1 MRIVLFCE
9 NKYAID
15 ILKPLQDEAE
25 DEGVN
30 DILWY
35 VHQKRIPDF
44 PLKDSVNWTNSIQ
57 QVYDFFPDV
66 VFVPGN
72 IVPYYLRGVKIQIFH
87 GYAAEKKDH
96 WIIRRYF
103 DTYFTQGP
111 YFTRKFMQLSYRYKD
126 FEVLETGW
134 TRQDWISEHRCDF
147 ENDKYDLLQKYGKKQ
162 IVLYAPTFSPK
173 LTSLPFIKDALIK
186 LTKEKNILLMMKFHP
201 LTSQEWID
209 EYRQLANEHDN
220 MIFVDDFSVTKY
232 LLMADVMISD
242 TSSTIYEFL
251 LLNKP
256 VVTLR
261 AISKDIYWKN
271 PFLSVE
277 QKDRLYYEL
286 KKIIRHEGVTVD
298 STAAEPLLEKYI
310 AQILAVPSAR
320 SKEYCDFSDIRFER
334 QSTDPKLIAYYLP
347 QMHPTPENDAWWG
360 RGVTEWNNVSR
371 AVPQY
376 VGHYQPRLP
385 GELGFYDLRLKE
397 NLKRQME
404 LAKMYGLYGFSWYYY
419 WFDGKRLLDRPLD
432 MYVNDKTLD
441 FPFCICWA
449 NESWTKGFFGSSKE
463 VIMNQ
468 SETVESYRNF
478 IKDAVKYLQDDR
490 YITVQGKKLLIV
502 YKPQSVPD

>member
-111 YFTRKFMQLSYRYKD
+111 YFTRKFMQLSCRYKD

-134 TRQDWISEHRCDF
+134 TRQDWISEHRSSFDI
-147 ENDKYDLLQKYGKKQ
+147 EKDELLQKYGKKQ

-173 LTSLPFIKDALIK
+173 LTSLPLIKDALIK
-186 LTKEKNILLMMKFHP
+186 LAKEKNILLMMKFHP

-271 PFLSVE
+271 IEDPEELCDAFE
-277 QKDRLYYEL
+277 QVQHDE
-286 KKIIRHEGVTVD
+286 KIISLRRWVIENYDPYSAGGVAQRMLEGARDYIRRHGV
-298 STAAEPLLEKYI
+298 PKKRKLNLWRKYTSI
-310 AQILAVPSAR
+310 
-320 SKEYCDFSDIRFER
+320 KTF
-334 QSTDPKLIAYYLP
+334 
-347 QMHPTPENDAWWG
+347 G
-360 RGVTEWNNVSR
+360 RVR
-371 AVPQY
+371 
-376 VGHYQPRLP
+376 R
-385 GELGFYDLRLKE
+385 
-397 NLKRQME
+397 
-404 LAKMYGLYGFSWYYY
+404 
-419 WFDGKRLLDRPLD
+419 
-432 MYVNDKTLD
+432 
-441 FPFCICWA
+441 
-449 NESWTKGFFGSSKE
+449 
-463 VIMNQ
+463 
-468 SETVESYRNF
+468 
-478 IKDAVKYLQDDR
+478 
-490 YITVQGKKLLIV
+490 
-502 YKPQSVPD
+502 